1 MEQQE
6 EDAPNGL
13 AGWPDFCKLQLEG
26 VANELAAVPSA
37 RSMGGAY
44 EVSRWFLNAGLAA
57 SLAIPMISRGLAPR
71 ILWQRIG
78 VIPYIDR
85 KSTRLNSSHI

>member
-13 AGWPDFCKLQLEG
+13 AGWPDFRKFQLEG
-26 VANELAAVPSA
+26 VANESAAVPSA

-44 EVSRWFLNAGLAA
+44 EVSQRSLNAGLAA
-57 SLAIPMISRGLAPR
+57 SLAIPMISRGARAADTPAED
-71 ILWQRIG
+71 WSHS
-78 VIPYIDR
+78 ID
-85 KSTRLNSSHI
+85 